1 MAINVLGLS
10 FGHDGGACVVKD
22 GKLLSAIAT
31 ERLTRFKKERG
42 VTKKTIKYVLDKANM
57 KFDDINVISVSNW
70 FWDRGLEGEEL
81 FKKDKEDFS
90 ITNEQGIEFSEQ
102 EYRQLAQNTS
112 MVAQGV
118 YNFAVGDQTKPCFFV
133 DHHFAHCAYTYFM
146 SPYKDAIC
154 LSVDFADNIGSTHSA
169 YYFDDENTIFR
180 PLRRGGDFTVG
191 SFYGQ
196 ICDYLGFYPSLTD
209 AGKVMALAAYGVPY
223 EDYKDFSWPKVVQM
237 GDIFNG
243 DMYLHTISRAGIKNF
258 PDNRVFYPQLKGE
271 GGKAFPEW
279 LDKDD
284 WDSKQS
290 QDIAAT
296 AQAVL
301 EEGIHNMVEKLAK
314 TGGNLSKNLCLAGGT
329 ILNCVSNGKIL
340 NSDLFDNVFVAPAA
354 GDDGLCIGGAVFL
367 SNQLKKN
374 KKGEVE
380 QSVSKKKVHSVKEV
394 FEGGKKYSGD
404 EILTAIKDSGLPY
417 EKLENKEIVD
427 RVADYII
434 EGKII
439 GWFEGGSEVG
449 PRALG
454 HRSIL
459 ADARNPNNK
468 GILNDK
474 VKHREE
480 FRPFAP
486 VVPLENAEEWFQLNG
501 QASPFML
508 YSVLC
513 NRPEEIP
520 SGVHVD
526 ATARVQTV
534 TKEDNGR
541 LYSLVKVFDKKTGI
555 PIIINTSF
563 NDKGEPIVESPK
575 DAIACFSKT
584 GIDILVLEN
593 YLIEKKTV

>member
-1 MAINVLGLS
+1 MAINVLGLQ
-10 FGHDGGACVVKD
+10 FGHDGSACVVKN
-22 GKLLSAIAT
+22 GKLLAAIAT

-42 VTKKTIKYVLDKANM
+42 VNKKTIKYVLDKADM
-57 KFDDINVISVSNW
+57 KFDEIDVISISNW
-70 FWDRGLEGEEL
+70 FWDRGIEGEEL
-81 FKKDKEDFS
+81 FKKDKEEFS
-90 ITNEQGIEFSEQ
+90 ITNDNGIEFSEE
-102 EYRQLAQNTS
+102 EYREISQNTT
-112 MVAQGV
+112 MVAQGI
-118 YNFAVGDQTKPCFFV
+118 YNFSIGDQSKPCFFI
-133 DHHFAHCAYTYFM
+133 DHHFAHCAYVYFM
-146 SPYKDAIC
+146 SPHKNAIC

-169 YYFDDENTIFR
+169 YYFDDENIIFR

-209 AGKVMALAAYGVPY
+209 AGKVMALAAYGKPY

-237 GDIFNG
+237 GDIFHG

-271 GGKAFPEW
+271 GGKAAAEW

-301 EEGIHNMVEKLAK
+301 EEGIHNMVERLAE
-314 TGGNLSKNLCLAGGT
+314 TAGNLSKNLCLAGGT

-354 GDDGLCIGGAVFL
+354 GDDGLCIGGALFL

-374 KKGEVE
+374 KKGKVD
-380 QSVSKKKVHSVKEV
+380 QSINKKKIHNILET
-394 FEGGKKYSGD
+394 FEGGKIYSED
-404 EILTAIKDSGLPY
+404 EILTAIKDSTLSY
-417 EKLENKEIVD
+417 EKLEDGTVEK
-427 RVADYII
+427 VANYID
-434 EGKII
+434 EGKIV
-439 GWFEGGSEVG
+439 GWFQGGSEVG

-459 ADARNPNNK
+459 ADARSPNNK
-468 GILNDK
+468 DILNKK
-474 VKHREE
+474 VKHREK

-486 VVPLENAEEWFQLNG
+486 VVTLENAEEWFELNG
-501 QASPFML
+501 QESPFML

-513 NRPEEIP
+513 KQPEKIP
-520 SGVHVD
+520 SGVHID
-526 ATARVQTV
+526 NTSRVQTV
-534 TKEDNGR
+534 TEESNGR
-541 LYSLVKVFDKKTGI
+541 FYSLVKAFGEKTGV

-563 NDKGEPIVESPK
+563 NDQGEPIVESPE
-575 DAIACFSKT
+575 DAIACFIKT
-584 GIDILVLEN
+584 DIDVLVLEN
-593 YLIEKKTV
+593 YLIEKKPT

>member
-1 MAINVLGLS
+1 M
-10 FGHDGGACVVKD
+10 
-22 GKLLSAIAT
+22 
-31 ERLTRFKKERG
+31 R
-42 VTKKTIKYVLDKANM
+42 
-57 KFDDINVISVSNW
+57 
-70 FWDRGLEGEEL
+70 
-81 FKKDKEDFS
+81 
-90 ITNEQGIEFSEQ
+90 
-102 EYRQLAQNTS
+102 
-112 MVAQGV
+112 
-118 YNFAVGDQTKPCFFV
+118 
-133 DHHFAHCAYTYFM
+133 
-146 SPYKDAIC
+146 
-154 LSVDFADNIGSTHSA
+154 
-169 YYFDDENTIFR
+169 
-180 PLRRGGDFTVG
+180 
-191 SFYGQ
+191 
-196 ICDYLGFYPSLTD
+196 
-209 AGKVMALAAYGVPY
+209 
-223 EDYKDFSWPKVVQM
+223 
-237 GDIFNG
+237 
-243 DMYLHTISRAGIKNF
+243 
-258 PDNRVFYPQLKGE
+258 
-271 GGKAFPEW
+271 
-279 LDKDD
+279 
-284 WDSKQS
+284 
-290 QDIAAT
+290 
-296 AQAVL
+296 
-301 EEGIHNMVEKLAK
+301 
-314 TGGNLSKNLCLAGGT
+314 
-329 ILNCVSNGKIL
+329 
-340 NSDLFDNVFVAPAA
+340 
-354 GDDGLCIGGAVFL
+354 
-367 SNQLKKN
+367 KN
-374 KKGEVE
+374 KKDEVE
-380 QSVSKKKVHSVKEV
+380 QTTSKKKIHSVKEV

-404 EILTAIKDSGLPY
+404 DILTAIKDSGLPY
-417 EKLENKEIVD
+417 ERLENKEIVD
-427 RVADYII
+427 KVADYII

-501 QASPFML
+501 HASPFML

>member
-22 GKLLSAIAT
+22 GKLIAAIAT

-42 VTKKTIKYVLDKANM
+42 VNKKTIKYVLDKANM
-57 KFDDINVISVSNW
+57 KFDDIHVIAVSNW

-90 ITNEQGIEFSEQ
+90 ITNDNGIEFSEQ

-118 YNFAVGDQTKPCFFV
+118 YNFSVGDQNKPCFFV
-133 DHHFAHCAYTYFM
+133 DHHFAHCAYTYLM

-154 LSVDFADNIGSTHSA
+154 LSVDFADNIGSSHAA
-169 YYFDDENTIFR
+169 YYFNDKNALFR
-180 PLRRGGDFTVG
+180 PLRMGGDFTIG
-191 SFYGQ
+191 SYYGQ
-196 ICDYLGFYPSLTD
+196 ICDFLGFYPSLTD
-209 AGKVMALAAYGVPY
+209 AGKVMALAAYGKPFD
-223 EDYKDFSWPKVVQM
+223 DYKDFSWPNVVQM
-237 GDIFNG
+237 GDIFHG
-243 DMYLHTISRAGIKNF
+243 DMYLHTISRAGVKNF

-271 GGKAFPEW
+271 GGKAGAEW
-279 LDKDD
+279 LDKED
-284 WDSKQS
+284 WNSKLS
-290 QDIAAT
+290 KNIAAT

-301 EEGIHNMVEKLAK
+301 EESIYNMVEKLAK
-314 TGGNLSKNLCLAGGT
+314 TGGHLSKNLCLAGGT

-354 GDDGLCIGGAVFL
+354 GDDGLCVGAALFL

-374 KKGEVE
+374 KKNEVE
-380 QSVSKKKVHSVKEV
+380 RSVSKKKVHSIKEV
-394 FEGGKKYSGD
+394 FEGGKSYSGD
-404 EILTAIKDSGLPY
+404 SIITAIKDSGLPY
-417 EKLENKEIVD
+417 EKLENKEIIDKVS
-427 RVADYII
+427 DYII
-434 EGKII
+434 EGKIV

-459 ADARNPNNK
+459 ADARNPLNK
-468 GILNDK
+468 DVLNER

-486 VVPLENAEEWFQLNG
+486 VVPLEDAEEWFVLNG
-501 QASPFML
+501 QESPFML
-508 YSVLC
+508 YSVRC
-513 NRPEEIP
+513 KRPDDIP

-526 ATARVQTV
+526 DTARVQTV
-534 TKEDNGR
+534 TKEANGR
-541 LYSLVKVFDKKTGI
+541 FYSLVKSFGEKTGV

-563 NDKGEPIVESPK
+563 NDKGEPIVESPE

-584 GIDILVLEN
+584 GIDVLVLEN
-593 YLIEKKTV
+593 YLIEKKTK

>member
-1 MAINVLGLS
+1 
-10 FGHDGGACVVKD
+10 
-22 GKLLSAIAT
+22 
-31 ERLTRFKKERG
+31 
-42 VTKKTIKYVLDKANM
+42 
-57 KFDDINVISVSNW
+57 
-70 FWDRGLEGEEL
+70 
-81 FKKDKEDFS
+81 
-90 ITNEQGIEFSEQ
+90 
-102 EYRQLAQNTS
+102 
-112 MVAQGV
+112 
-118 YNFAVGDQTKPCFFV
+118 
-133 DHHFAHCAYTYFM
+133 M

-154 LSVDFADNIGSTHSA
+154 LSVDFADNVGANHSA
-169 YYFDDENTIFR
+169 YYFDDKNTIFR
-180 PLRRGGDFTVG
+180 PLRRGGDFTIG
-191 SFYGQ
+191 SYYGQ
-196 ICDYLGFYPSLTD
+196 ICDYLGFWPSLTD
-209 AGKVMALAAYGVPY
+209 AGKVMALAAYGTPF
-223 EDYKDFSWPKVVQM
+223 EDYKDFSWPSVVQM
-237 GDIFNG
+237 GDVFHG

-271 GGKAFPEW
+271 GGKAAAEW

-340 NSDLFDNVFVAPAA
+340 NSNLFDNVFVAPAA

-374 KKGEVE
+374 KKDEVE
-380 QSVSKKKVHSVKEV
+380 QSVSKKKIHSVKEV

-417 EKLENKEIVD
+417 ERLESKEIVD
-427 RVADYII
+427 KVADYII
-434 EGKII
+434 EGKIV

-513 NRPEEIP
+513 NRPEEIL
-520 SGVHVD
+520 SGVHID
-526 ATARVQTV
+526 ATARVQTL

-541 LYSLVKVFDKKTGI
+541 LYSLVKAFDKKTGI